1 MRGNNMPDNICMIV
15 LSDYPF
21 DPRVRRQA
29 EVLEKAGYNIDIICL
44 RGESQEKVEKMG
56 FVTVYRI
63 MKAADKESMA
73 KYMLLS
79 LSFFFLSLIKLQE
92 LSFRNSY
99 KLIQVHNMPDF
110 LVFSGFIQKLMGKRL
125 VLDIHDLTVE
135 LFETRWPE
143 KKKSL
148 LMKFVRLVEKMSCG
162 FADHV
167 ITVTDACK
175 MRLMERGVPD
185 KKITLVLNTADPEI
199 FRFDDKR
206 SFKKIDSYAK
216 LIYHGTVAERFGIHT
231 AIEAVALLQKEIPGS
246 TLHIYG
252 KYDPAY
258 RKRLEKLI
266 TDLGVEQYV
275 TLNGTRSLEEI
286 YEIIKNSD
294 MGLVPYVNDPYMN
307 IALSTKTFEYAA
319 AGLPVVASHLYSL
332 SLVFDDRSLKF
343 VRAEDASGFAAA
355 IAEMCLNPELRCRN
369 SRNAS
374 DIVKSIS
381 GDVMGRR
388 YLELIKQNI
397 YSKAVIQ

>member
-79 LSFFFLSLIKLQE
+79 LSFFLLSLIKLQE

-167 ITVTDACK
+167 ITVTDACR

>member
-1 MRGNNMPDNICMIV
+1 MPDNICMIV

-79 LSFFFLSLIKLQE
+79 LSFFLLSLIKLQE

-332 SLVFDDRSLKF
+332 SLVFDDQSLKF